1 MNAINRRSMW
11 AVFAA
16 LICILLIGA
25 LIVSAQA
32 TPSIPIGENQTSS
45 LTSASSTSLF
55 SVTVTTPQNINV
67 LILATSPG
75 FAPAFRVIDPNN
87 AVIFDAANVQAQNL
101 VQSPV
106 TLASPGTYLIEVRS
120 ANNSP
125 GQFTLS
131 IQPGAPFNPPIP
143 LPLQQLVTATVD
155 PQNPQKIF
163 SFTALSTDALF
174 VEATSMLPTS
184 GPVIRL
190 VNADASDPTGNTF
203 GLANAHL
210 TLARFRMPIG
220 TTHYLLEVTHSGST
234 FPETVTICLWPEHG
248 ASCSGSGSPG
258 VVPLNPTAVAT
269 ENPNGTCTCEVTAI
283 TSRGT
288 TVDIHVL
295 PGPSLVVGQLPPN
308 TPAQVIGE
316 TPNHLWVEI
325 NYNGVIGWVS
335 AGALLI
341 NNTCPGIP
349 VITPTPP
356 PNRSTPTPHLT
367 LPTRTLPPPPQLPTA
382 TLPPPSLLTATPTPR
397 IRLQPTNTP
406 TPRFHV
412 VPTLVF
418 QPPTPTLTPIII
430 K

>member
-1 MNAINRRSMW
+1 MNTRPRRSLW
-11 AVFAA
+11 LVVGP
-16 LICILLIGA
+16 LICLLLLGA

-32 TPSIPIGENQTSS
+32 TPPSIPIGENQTSS
-45 LTSASSTSLF
+45 LTNASSTSLF

-87 AVIFDAANVQAQNL
+87 AVIFDAANAQAQTII
-101 VQSPV
+101 QSSV

-120 ANNSP
+120 ANNSA

-155 PQNPQKIF
+155 PQNTQKIF

-174 VEATSMLPTS
+174 VEATSTLPTS

-248 ASCSGSGSPG
+248 VSCTGSGGTG

-269 ENPNGTCTCEVTAI
+269 QNTNGTCTCEFTA
-283 TSRGT
+283 TSSRGGN
-288 TVDIHVL
+288 VDIFAL
-295 PGPSLVVGQLPPN
+295 PGPSPMIGQIPPN

-316 TPNHLWVEI
+316 LPDHSWIEI
-325 NYNGVIGWVS
+325 NYNGVIGWVWS
-335 AGALLI
+335 GAVFILSLI
-341 NNTCPGIP
+341 HI
-349 VITPTPP
+349 
-356 PNRSTPTPHLT
+356 
-367 LPTRTLPPPPQLPTA
+367 
-382 TLPPPSLLTATPTPR
+382 
-397 IRLQPTNTP
+397 
-406 TPRFHV
+406 
-412 VPTLVF
+412 
-418 QPPTPTLTPIII
+418 
-430 K
+430 

>member
-1 MNAINRRSMW
+1 MKTRNRRSLW
-11 AVFAA
+11 LVVSS
-16 LICILLIGA
+16 LICLLLIGA

-32 TPSIPIGENQTSS
+32 TPPSILIGENQTSS
-45 LTSASSTSLF
+45 LTDASSTSLF

-67 LILATSPG
+67 LILATSPS

-87 AVIFDAANVQAQNL
+87 AVIFDAANAQAQTL
-101 VQSPV
+101 IQSPV
-106 TLASPGTYLIEVRS
+106 TLASLGTYLIEVRS
-120 ANNSP
+120 ANNSA

-174 VEATSMLPTS
+174 VEATSTLPTS
-184 GPVIRL
+184 GPIIRL

-210 TLARFRMPIG
+210 TLARFRMPMG
-220 TTHYLLEVTHSGST
+220 TTHYLLDVTHSGST

-248 ASCSGSGSPG
+248 ASCAGSGGTG

-269 ENPNGTCTCEVTAI
+269 QNTNGTCSCEFTATGI
-283 TSRGT
+283 RGGN
-288 TVDIHVL
+288 VDIYTL
-295 PGPSLVVGQLPPN
+295 PGPSTMIGQIPPN
-308 TPAQVIGE
+308 TTAQVIGE
-316 TPNHLWVEI
+316 LPDHSWIEV
-325 NYNGVIGWVS
+325 NYNGVIGWVWS
-335 AGALLI
+335 GSVFI
-341 NNTCPGIP
+341 SNTCLGIP

-356 PNRSTPTPHLT
+356 PGRRTPTPHLT
-367 LPTRTLPPPPQLPTA
+367 LPTRTLPPPQLLPTA
-382 TLPPPSLLTATPTPR
+382 TLPPLLPTATLHLQPLPTVAPTLNLHPVSTPMIELPTP
-397 IRLQPTNTP
+397 
-406 TPRFHV
+406 
-412 VPTLVF
+412 
-418 QPPTPTLTPIII
+418 TPIII